1 MGKFVATAE
10 AKGSGAINDYAP
22 NMMKFNFIRFCDP
35 RLKSTYTR
43 LSDAIKQVAK
53 LKTLRWSD
61 SDFIIVNSNGNCV
74 IGFDT
79 ESFRNSLDFKNEII
93 LWQQKQ

>member
-1 MGKFVATAE
+1 M
-10 AKGSGAINDYAP
+10 GSGAINDYAP

-35 RLKSTYTR
+35 RLKSSYLR

-53 LKTLRWSD
+53 LKQNGFSD
-61 SDFIIVNSNGNCV
+61 SDFIIVNSNGNPV
-74 IGFDT
+74 IWFDT

-93 LWQQKQ
+93 LWQSK

>member
-1 MGKFVATAE
+1 MG
-10 AKGSGAINDYAP
+10 
-22 NMMKFNFIRFCDP
+22 
-35 RLKSTYTR
+35 
-43 LSDAIKQVAK
+43 
-53 LKTLRWSD
+53 WSD